1 MLNTCLN
8 SYSDLKI
15 KMQSKEKKQNTMNKI
30 YECIMNLTE
39 EKIVATDNDFN
50 IILTNS
56 EIFKKGKNLITDYKF
71 KKLKIKHEQKN
82 IIQKI
87 KSNNKE
93 YLFQVNI
100 SKVAATNKEVSGYV
114 LVMKD
119 ASEDNKYKLLY
130 ENFLN
135 FIKHDLKTPLIAQTL
150 AIKYVLKK
158 EHSKETKQML
168 EEILNS
174 AETTYRM
181 LKNRLQEI
189 HLDNNVLTIL
199 KKNIDTKYLI
209 QKIDSEC
216 FNFMNSKNN
225 KLNILS
231 NGVEIVKIDETFFPC
246 AIVNIL
252 YQVNERTK
260 NNSVITTEIYQKK
273 NKTFFKI
280 SGDFEPINKKLFD
293 KSELSKKEYERI
305 GYNNGLY
312 LAKRII
318 NAHGGNIA
326 VKKNSK
332 KNRLIVIEIPN

>member
-1 MLNTCLN
+1 MLN
-8 SYSDLKI
+8 
-15 KMQSKEKKQNTMNKI
+15 I
-30 YECIMNLTE
+30 YEEIYLKSYKQDTSVERENMNNICENIMNLTE
-39 EKIVATDNDFN
+39 EKILVTDECFN
-50 IILTNS
+50 IVMSNS
-56 EIFKKGKNLITDYKF
+56 DIFKRGKNLITDFKF
-71 KKLKIKHEQKN
+71 KKLRIKHEQKN
-82 IIQKI
+82 ILQKI
-87 KSNNKE
+87 RINNKE
-93 YLFQVNI
+93 IWFQI
-100 SKVAATNKEVSGYV
+100 SSEKLKKSAKEISGYV

-119 ASEDNKYKLLY
+119 VTEDNKYKLMY

-150 AIKYVLKK
+150 AIKLVMKNEINPENK
-158 EHSKETKQML
+158 FMMQ
-168 EEILNS
+168 EILNS

-231 NGVEIVKIDETFFPC
+231 NGAEIVKIDETFFPS
-246 AIVNIL
+246 AIINIL
-252 YQVNERTK
+252 YQVNERSK
-260 NNSVITTEIYQKK
+260 ENSTISLYIYEKK
-273 NKTFFKI
+273 DKIIFKI